1 MFPVDKSALSYV
13 KGNLDM
19 LACYFCLGL
28 LLQSPVTVMRYFL
41 VDSLG
46 LGPAELAEV
55 AALVAFPWAIKPVTA
70 FVSENI
76 ISRCLQR
83 RFQISIAYGLAGLS
97 WFAFLFFPRN
107 RQGLFFTLLC
117 ALLSSFFNSYA
128 DVCLDAAMV
137 RRVHFDSSRHG
148 SGRLQSFVLAFRALG
163 GLFGSFLSGLFALFF
178 EPFLLIALLHLV
190 GVLAGW
196 NLKSLPVEPD
206 RRKGGGLHKNT
217 CNMCSKTFKALLYS
231 ERVIFIAVLFA
242 IATPVSDFAIMQ
254 YFYQHDKGVQP
265 MTFSAADVC
274 ASVMMIAASL
284 FFNAFLRQRKWQSIV
299 MLSQC
304 VLLLVLATN
313 MLLITGL
320 LKIDAGV
327 YLILRNIISPF
338 FGHIGFMPLAVRAAD
353 LVPTGLEGTFYSLYM
368 STVNL
373 GSVVGE
379 EFSGL
384 LTRVLGT
391 KTNSAIVCY
400 YIIATVHNMFSYLT
414 FHIAYG

>member
-1 MFPVDKSALSYV
+1 MFPIDKSVLSYV
-13 KGNLDM
+13 DGNLDM

-41 VDSLG
+41 VDTLG

-55 AALVAFPWAIKPVTA
+55 AALVAFPWAVKPVTA

-76 ISRCLQR
+76 VSRCLQR
-83 RFQISIAYGLAGLS
+83 RFQVSIAYALAGLC
-97 WFAFLFFPRN
+97 WFAFLFLPRD
-107 RQGLFFTLLC
+107 REGLFLTLFY
-117 ALLSSFFNSYA
+117 ALLSSFFSSYA

-137 RRVHFDSSRHG
+137 RRVHLDSSLHG

-163 GLFGSFLSGLFALFF
+163 GLVGSFLSGLFALFF
-178 EPFLLIALLHLV
+178 EPFLLIAMLHLV
-190 GVLAGW
+190 GVVAGW
-196 NLKSLPVEPD
+196 KLKSLPVEPD
-206 RRKGGGLHKNT
+206 RRQGGSLHKNT
-217 CNMCSKTFKALLYS
+217 CKMCSETLKALLHS
-231 ERVIFIAVLFA
+231 ERIIFIAVLFA

-265 MTFSAADVC
+265 MTFSVADVS

-284 FFNAFLRQRKWQSIV
+284 FFNAFLRKRAWQSIV

-304 VLLLVLATN
+304 ILLCVLATN
-313 MLLITGL
+313 MLLITGI

-353 LVPTGLEGTFYSLYM
+353 LVPLGLEGTFYSLYM

-391 KTNSAIVCY
+391 NTNGAVLCF
-400 YIIATVHNMFSYLT
+400 YIIVTVHNMFSFLT